1 MSNIHTD
8 VQNRYQQL
16 KQYFKQNITQFKTH
30 LPLDQANQLGLDFQ
44 HELDHFYKLCVSP
57 QLNNRFII
65 GIGGAFS
72 AGKSSFLN
80 GLLGQKLLSV
90 EIDPTTSIPT
100 YLVQGTDNRIT
111 AILKSGE
118 NQTLSTEQ
126 FKNLTHHA
134 EQDDRALIDS
144 IDLIIVEQAHFP
156 WQNLSFLDTP
166 GYSNTESS
174 EQGNCDAHIAKVQL
188 NDAQRIIWLISA
200 DQGVISESDLQ
211 FLKTLKADIPKL
223 IIISRAD
230 KKTEIDLELIQSV
243 TAQTLTQHGIQSEAV
258 LTYSARQSQGFDR
271 SLLNQYLEDW
281 NAQPQILS
289 VLDNFVEYFAEIKT
303 HLSELHHQVDLDSF
317 QKNLFEQIYQL
328 AQLANVDI
336 ETQWQHYLAQQ
347 FAIEQQRQEALA
359 QYQAELER
367 EAQAIADEQER
378 QRQAL
383 EMQKAQDLL
392 ARAEQIKNQAQAIQP
407 IRRSLESIL
416 ESYEDEISRP
426 SAGSYLIDDIYGVRK
441 KVDKAIKAYAFEGD
455 GEYGKY
461 NDDPLVL
468 MDTTT
473 IFKNAENGLFLTHSE
488 LYCKDMLGKR
498 FVTRLNQIRSI
509 RFDRDESKLYVNGDE
524 RLYVPQDNL
533 KKPIM
538 ALVKAVKEYLDQ

>member
-8 VQNRYQQL
+8 IQNRHQQL
-16 KQYFKQNITQFKTH
+16 KQYFQQNISQFKMH
-30 LPLDQANQLGLDFQ
+30 LPIGQTNQLGLNFQ

-57 QLNNRFII
+57 QLNHRFIV

-80 GLLGQKLLSV
+80 GLLEQKLLSV

-100 YLVQGTDNRIT
+100 YLVQGTNNRIT

-118 NQTLSTEQ
+118 ARTLSTEQ
-126 FKNLTHHA
+126 FQNLTHHA
-134 EQDDRALIDS
+134 EQDDKVLINS
-144 IDLIIVEQAHFP
+144 IDLIIVEQSNFP

-166 GYSNTESS
+166 GYSNTESA

-230 KKTEIDLELIQSV
+230 KKTEVDLEMI
-243 TAQTLTQHGIQSEAV
+243 QTLTVQTLAQHGIQTGAV

-271 SLLNQYLEDW
+271 QRLNQYLEHW
-281 NAQPQILS
+281 NAQPQTLS
-289 VLDNFVEYFAEIKT
+289 VLNNFVEYFSEIKT

-317 QKNLFEQIYQL
+317 QKHLFEQIYQL

-336 ETQWQHYLAQQ
+336 EAQWQHYLAEQ

-367 EAQAIADEQER
+367 EAQAIADEQEL

-392 ARAEQIKNQAQAIQP
+392 ARAEQIKSQAQAVQP
-407 IRRSLESIL
+407 TRRSLESIL

-461 NDDPLVL
+461 NNDPLVL

-498 FVTRLNQIRSI
+498 FVTRLNQIHSI
-509 RFDRDESKLYVNGDE
+509 RFDRDDSKLYVNGNE
-524 RLYVPQDNL
+524 RLYIPQDNL

-538 ALVKAVKEYLDQ
+538 ALAKAVKEYIDQ

>member
-8 VQNRYQQL
+8 IQDRYQQL

-118 NQTLSTEQ
+118 AQTLSTEQ

-134 EQDDRALIDS
+134 EQDHRALIDS

-230 KKTEIDLELIQSV
+230 KKTEIDLELIQTV
-243 TAQTLTQHGIQSEAV
+243 TAQTLAQHGIQAEAV
-258 LTYSARQSQGFDR
+258 LTHSARQSQGFDR
-271 SLLNQYLEDW
+271 PRLNQYLEHW
-281 NAQPQILS
+281 NAQPQTLS
-289 VLDNFVEYFAEIKT
+289 VLDNFFEYFTEIKT

-317 QKNLFEQIYQL
+317 QKHLFEQIYQL

-336 ETQWQHYLAQQ
+336 EAQWRHYLAEQ
-347 FAIEQQRQEALA
+347 FAIEQQCQEALA
-359 QYQAELER
+359 QYQAELAR
-367 EAQAIADEQER
+367 E
-378 QRQAL
+378 
-383 EMQKAQDLL
+383 AQDLL
-392 ARAEQIKNQAQAIQP
+392 ARAEQIKNQAQAVQP
-407 IRRSLESIL
+407 VRRSLESIL

-426 SAGSYLIDDIYGVRK
+426 SAGSYLIDDIYSVRK

-468 MDTTT
+468 VDTTT
-473 IFKNAENGLFLTHSE
+473 IFKNAEKGLFLTHNE
-488 LYCKDMLGKR
+488 LYCKDLFDNR
-498 FVTRLNQIRSI
+498 FVIRLNQIRSI

-533 KKPIM
+533 KKPM
-538 ALVKAVKEYLDQ
+538 VAFAKAVKEYLDQ